1 VAGGPF
7 IAVRK
12 TLDAYLHALFEVG
25 CARIAGTVG
34 LMFLFSLSEGIG
46 IALLLPI
53 LQLSGFDL
61 GAQGAVGRYA
71 SAVASVFESAGLHP
85 SLLLL
90 LMVFAG
96 LVGARSL
103 LGRWQI
109 VAMCSVQQNFGARLR
124 QRLYHAIA
132 NANWLALSRMRSSDL
147 THALTAEI
155 DRIEVATFE
164 VLSLASTMLLF
175 LLYFGIALAVS
186 APMTALALGC
196 AIILAAL
203 LRGRT
208 ALLRG
213 AGAELSE
220 RTKGLYGATVEHL
233 QSLKAAKMYGV
244 QERNAESYAT
254 LSREVARANVDIERQ
269 QAATSSLFEIGSVV
283 ILAAVLYV
291 SIRVLGV
298 EPFAVLLLL
307 AMFARVMPRVIQC
320 HYLYQECMHA
330 LPAFENVIGLA
341 GRCEAV
347 AEPASAPAQ
356 ALELGNSL
364 RLEGVSFSYQRA
376 DGAMP
381 AGQPDQ
387 SGQSDQTSARS
398 PDQAGPT
405 LAVHDLDLAVPVGEV
420 VALVGPSGAGKSTIA
435 DLMTGLLAP
444 DSGRVTVDG
453 VTLDETRARA
463 WRERIGYVS
472 QDIYLFHDTVRANL
486 RWARPDASEAQMR
499 EALGLAAAEQFVDA
513 LAAGL
518 DTVIGE
524 RGASISHGERQR
536 IALARA
542 LLRRPRLLILDEATN
557 SLDAHNE
564 QRILDA
570 IERLRGDLTIVMIAH
585 RIAAV
590 RRADRIYVVEGG
602 TIAESGSWNELCARE
617 HGRFRALC
625 ESQGIA
631 PVPLGPARPATRAA
645 SFTDVNR

>member
-25 CARIAGTVG
+25 RARIAGTVG
-34 LMFLFSLSEGIG
+34 LMFLFSLSEGLG

-53 LQLSGFDL
+53 LQISGFDL

-71 SAVASVFESAGLHP
+71 NVVASVFEAAGLHP

-90 LMVFAG
+90 LLVFAG
-96 LVGARSL
+96 LVGARAL

-109 VAMCSVQQNFGARLR
+109 VAMYAVQQNFGARLR

-155 DRIEVATFE
+155 DRVEVATFE
-164 VLSLASTMLLF
+164 VLSLASTVLLF

-208 ALLRG
+208 ARLRG
-213 AGAELSE
+213 AGADLSE

-244 QERNAESYAT
+244 QERNADSYAA
-254 LSREVARANVDIERQ
+254 LSREVARASVDIERQ
-269 QAATSSLFEIGSVV
+269 QAATNSLFEIGSVV

-298 EPFAVLLLL
+298 APFAVLLLL

-330 LPAFENVIGLA
+330 LPAFENVIGMA
-341 GRCEAV
+341 GRCAAM
-347 AEPASAPAQ
+347 AEPVNASAQ
-356 ALELGNSL
+356 ALEFGNSL
-364 RLEGVSFSYQRA
+364 RLQGVSFSYQRA
-376 DGAMP
+376 DGA
-381 AGQPDQ
+381 
-387 SGQSDQTSARS
+387 RS
-398 PDQAGPT
+398 PDQTGPPP
-405 LAVHDLDLAVPVGEV
+405 AVHDLDLAVPVGEV

-435 DLMTGLLAP
+435 DLMTGLLTP

-463 WRERIGYVS
+463 WREQVGYVS
-472 QDIYLFHDTVRANL
+472 QDTYLFHDTVRANL
-486 RWARPDASEAQMR
+486 LWARPGATEGEVR
-499 EALGLAAAEQFVDA
+499 EALGLAAAEQFVDT
-513 LAAGL
+513 LPAGL

-590 RRADRIYVVEGG
+590 RRADRIYVVDGG

-625 ESQGIA
+625 EGQGIA
-631 PVPLGPARPATRAA
+631 PVPLAPAARPPIARRLA
-645 SFTDVNR
+645 

>member
-25 CARIAGTVG
+25 RARIAGTVL
-34 LMFLFSLSEGIG
+34 LMFFFSLSEGIG

-53 LQLSGFDL
+53 LRLSGFDF
-61 GAQGAVGRYA
+61 GAEHAVGRY
-71 SAVASVFESAGLHP
+71 SNAVASALEAVGLHP
-85 SLLLL
+85 SLLML
-90 LMVFAG
+90 LMAFAI
-96 LVGARSL
+96 LIGARAL
-103 LGRWQI
+103 LGRWQLL
-109 VAMCSVQQNFGARLR
+109 AMFSVQQDFGARLR

-155 DRIEVATFE
+155 ERVEVATFE
-164 VLSLASTMLLF
+164 ALSLAASVLLF
-175 LLYFGIALAVS
+175 LLYLAIALAIS
-186 APMTALALGC
+186 APMTGLALGC
-196 AIILAAL
+196 GIVLVAL
-203 LRGRT
+203 LRRRT

-220 RTKGLYGATVEHL
+220 RTKGLYAATVEHL
-233 QSLKAAKMYGV
+233 QSLKAAKLYGV
-244 QERNAESYAT
+244 QERNAKSYAT
-254 LSREVARANVDIERQ
+254 LCREVARANVDIERQ
-269 QAATSSLFEIGSVV
+269 QAATNSLFEIGSVV
-283 ILAAVLYV
+283 ILAAALYV
-291 SIRVLGV
+291 STRMLGV
-298 EPFAVLLLL
+298 APFAVLLLL
-307 AMFARVMPRVIQC
+307 AMFARVMPRVMQC

-341 GRCEAV
+341 GRCAAV
-347 AEPASAPAQ
+347 AEQPSAPAQ
-356 ALELGNSL
+356 ALALANSL
-364 RLEGVSFSYQRA
+364 CLERVSFSYRRTDDTSAANQ
-376 DGAMP
+376 P
-381 AGQPDQ
+381 AQSPARPLGQ
-387 SGQSDQTSARS
+387 SGHS
-398 PDQAGPT
+398 
-405 LAVHDLDLAVPVGEV
+405 LAVRDLDLTVRMGEV

-453 VTLDETRARA
+453 IALDETRSRG
-463 WRERIGYVS
+463 WREQVGYVS
-472 QDIYLFHDTVRANL
+472 QDTYLFHDTVRANL
-486 RWARPDASEAQMR
+486 LWAQPGASEAALR
-499 EALGLAAAEQFVDA
+499 EALGLAAAKEFVDA
-513 LAAGL
+513 LPARL

-564 QRILDA
+564 LRILDA
-570 IERLRGDLTIVMIAH
+570 IEGLRGDLTIVMIVH

-590 RRADRIYVVEGG
+590 RRADRIYVIDGG
-602 TIAESGSWNELCARE
+602 TVAESGSWNELSARE

-625 ESQGIA
+625 ESQGITVA
-631 PVPLGPARPATRAA
+631 PLNAPRPPLGRRLA
-645 SFTDVNR
+645 

>member
-1 VAGGPF
+1 
-7 IAVRK
+7 VRK

-25 CARIAGTVG
+25 RARIAGTVG
-34 LMFLFSLSEGIG
+34 LMFLFSLSEGLG

-53 LQLSGFDL
+53 LQVSGFDL
-61 GAQGAVGRYA
+61 GAQGAIGRYA
-71 SAVASVFESAGLHP
+71 NVVASVFESAGLHP

-96 LVGARSL
+96 LVGARAL

-109 VAMCSVQQNFGARLR
+109 VAMYAVQQNFGARLR

-155 DRIEVATFE
+155 DRVEVATFE
-164 VLSLASTMLLF
+164 VLSLASTVLLF

-186 APMTALALGC
+186 MPMTALALGC

-213 AGAELSE
+213 AGADLSE
-220 RTKGLYGATVEHL
+220 RTKGLYRATVEHL

-244 QERNAESYAT
+244 QERNAESYAA
-254 LSREVARANVDIERQ
+254 LSREVARASVDIERQ
-269 QAATSSLFEIGSVV
+269 QAATNSLFEIGSVV

-298 EPFAVLLLL
+298 APFAVLLLL

-341 GRCEAV
+341 GRCAAM
-347 AEPASAPAQ
+347 AEPVNASAQ

-364 RLEGVSFSYQRA
+364 RLQGVSFSYQRA
-376 DGAMP
+376 DGA
-381 AGQPDQ
+381 
-387 SGQSDQTSARS
+387 RS
-398 PDQAGPT
+398 PDQTGPPP
-405 LAVHDLDLAVPVGEV
+405 AVHDLDLTVPVGEV

-435 DLMTGLLAP
+435 DLMTGLLTP

-463 WRERIGYVS
+463 WREQVGYVS
-472 QDIYLFHDTVRANL
+472 QDTYLFHDTVRANL
-486 RWARPDASEAQMR
+486 LWARPGATEGEVR
-499 EALGLAAAEQFVDA
+499 EALGLAAAEQFVDT
-513 LAAGL
+513 LPAGF

-590 RRADRIYVVEGG
+590 RRADRIYVVDGG

-631 PVPLGPARPATRAA
+631 PVPLAPAARPPIARRLA
-645 SFTDVNR
+645 